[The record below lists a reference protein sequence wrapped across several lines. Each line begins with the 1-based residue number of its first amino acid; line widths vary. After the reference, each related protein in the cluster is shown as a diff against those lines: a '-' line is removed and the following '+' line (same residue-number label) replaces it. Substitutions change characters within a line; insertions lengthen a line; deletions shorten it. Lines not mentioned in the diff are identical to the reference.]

1 MRMNHRTYALPAV
14 CAVAGLVLLAGC
26 TGMHG
31 QEAAAQAAPV
41 PPLPGDTDTRPA
53 APQETKKKPEDLP
66 DRLFAPL
73 DNTVNDINRDI
84 NRELDSEFPANR
96 NNQTPDP
103 GN

>member
-1 MRMNHRTYALPAV
+1 MNNRTYTLPAV

-26 TGMHG
+26 TGMNG
-31 QEAAAQAAPV
+31 QETAAQAAPV
-41 PPLPGDTDTRPA
+41 PPPPGDTADTRQA

-73 DNTVNDINRDI
+73 DDTVNDINRDI
-84 NRELDSEFPANR
+84 NRQLDSDFPANR
-96 NNQTPDP
+96 NNKTPDP